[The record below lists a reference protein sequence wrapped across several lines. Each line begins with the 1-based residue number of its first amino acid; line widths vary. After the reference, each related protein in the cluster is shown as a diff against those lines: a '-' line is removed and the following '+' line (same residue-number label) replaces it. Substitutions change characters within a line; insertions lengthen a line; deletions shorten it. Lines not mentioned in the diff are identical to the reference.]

1 MRNWLLLPLA
11 CAVSACATNGP
22 TARALRAQQ
31 NTAVVLAFLDT
42 AFNKHEVEQAFKLYV
57 GPVYRQHNPHVA
69 DGIEGAVSA
78 LTHLTREVY
87 PELRQDVKRTVAQGD
102 LVAVHSRYTHSA
114 ADRAGSGG
122 EAVVDIFRL
131 EHGKI
136 VEHWDVVED
145 VPGESANDN
154 TMF

>member
-1 MRNWLLLPLA
+1 MRNWSLLLLA
-11 CAVSACATNGP
+11 CALSACATNGP

-57 GPVYRQHNPHVA
+57 GPYYRQHNPHVA
-69 DGIEGAVSA
+69 DGIEPAITL
-78 LTHLTREVY
+78 LTHLTRETY
-87 PELRQDVKRTVAQGD
+87 PELREEVKRTVAQGD
-102 LVAVHSRYTHSA
+102 LVAVHAHFTHTA
-114 ADRAGSGG
+114 AERAGSGG

-136 VEHWDVVED
+136 VEHWDVVEA

>member
-1 MRNWLLLPLA
+1 MQNWLLLLLA
-11 CAVSACATNGP
+11 CALAACATTGP

-42 AFNKHEVEQAFKLYV
+42 AFNKHEVGQAFRRYV
-57 GPVYRQHNPHVA
+57 GPDYRQHNPHVA
-69 DGIEGAVSA
+69 DGVAGAVAA
-78 LTHLTREVY
+78 LTRLTHELY
-87 PELRQDVKRTVAQGD
+87 PELRMDVKRTLAQGD
-102 LVAVHSRYTHSA
+102 LVAVHSRFTHRA

-122 EAVVDIFRL
+122 EAVVDLFRL

-136 VEHWDVVED
+136 VEHWDVVEE

-154 TMF
+154 SMF